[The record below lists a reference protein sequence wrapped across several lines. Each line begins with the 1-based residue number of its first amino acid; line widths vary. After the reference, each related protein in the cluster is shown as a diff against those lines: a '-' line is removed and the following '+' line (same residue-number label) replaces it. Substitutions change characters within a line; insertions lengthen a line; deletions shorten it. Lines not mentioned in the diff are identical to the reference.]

1 LGLNTGQEDT
11 GFSTVLAMKRA
22 KGKEEVIRS
31 LESSNP
37 IDAIACVY
45 RLPVGSLYEVLTTV
59 SS

>member
-11 GFSTVLAMKRA
+11 GISTVLAMKRA

-45 RLPVGSLYEVLTTV
+45 RLPVIPYMQF
-59 SS
+59 